1 MTEKNVIGFSSEAQ
15 IPINVYSLII
25 PVGLTMINI
34 AVQVMTTTGPAATAV
49 PSASSAGTTVPS
61 DFGLRHIGVPSHGD
75 LTFDLGVGI
84 EKIKADSRILSLN
97 SPVINRLTN
106 TLGMKTLAADDFSK
120 EAVDCFIEACYTGR
134 VDGLNTVNFRDVNKM
149 SHAFE
154 VSWMSENCKDYF
166 KSFVRSF
173 RYDINVIDVLF
184 VVNEALYVAK
194 ALKQNHFYNIVVER
208 LVYFSIFDKNNFIR
222 QFLVDINSASKLQLD
237 LCLTVLHDDVYVLA
251 ELLEKH
257 LDQGKG
263 YNSFGENCR
272 YLLYCIGSKSSEDKT
287 FEVCDKLFDILEN
300 VKCSTNEDYRLLV
313 FLYKQKS
320 KQLKKNLLSYPLN
333 FSFYQDYFDGDNN
346 LLVDK
351 LGSSSEVDS
360 IYSFFDGL
368 WSALINNPY
377 SYHCCSTEDLQP
389 IINIKK
395 KRGWGKIS
403 LSYLNRLYSLSYRRC
418 RDLVDNIKDCDELVD
433 RGTEMKSTTICE
445 YPASEFKETIFCSC
459 KSFTFSLEGE
469 HFELSIQATAKYT
482 RPDDFCAKWFS
493 HGQKCNLHFAL
504 EVEFERGIRRWHMVP
519 LTWFGPPTCFFNGR
533 EWNWGN
539 IHFFDWSC
547 KKLEDEFPRNRFKC
561 FVKYNRIYLS
571 KRGYKPHGNEN
582 VIILSTDRKC
592 RLIAFKID

>member
-1 MTEKNVIGFSSEAQ
+1 
-15 IPINVYSLII
+15 
-25 PVGLTMINI
+25 MINI

-106 TLGMKTLAADDFSK
+106 TLGMKTLDADDFSK

-134 VDGLNTVNFRDVNKM
+134 VDGLNRVNFRDVNKM

-154 VSWMSENCKDYF
+154 VNWMSENCKVYF
-166 KSFVRSF
+166 EKLVQTLYKYKSEM
-173 RYDINVIDVLF
+173 IMMDVLF
-184 VVNEALYVAK
+184 AVNEALYVAK
-194 ALKQNHFYNIVVER
+194 ALKQNHFYNIVVES
-208 LVYFSIFDKNNFIR
+208 LVSFSMVNKNNFIS
-222 QFLVDINSASKLQLD
+222 QFLVDITSATKLQLD
-237 LCLTVLHDDVYVLA
+237 FCLAVVDNDVYVLA
-251 ELLEKH
+251 KLLEKH
-257 LDQGKG
+257 LGEKG
-263 YNSFGENCR
+263 HGSLVENWR
-272 YLLYCIGSKSSEDKT
+272 YILYSIGSNLSSDEKT
-287 FEVCDKLFDILEN
+287 FVASDMLFDVLEN
-300 VKCSTNEDYRLLV
+300 FECCTNEDYKLLLY
-313 FLYKQKS
+313 LYKQKS
-320 KQLKKNLLSYPLN
+320 KQHQRNPLSYPLN
-333 FSFYQDYFDGDNN
+333 FSSYQDYFDGDNN

-360 IYSFFDGL
+360 IYSFVDGL
-368 WSALINNPY
+368 WSALINNAH
-377 SYHCCSTEDLQP
+377 SYWGYSTEHLQP

-403 LSYLNRLYSLSYRRC
+403 LSYLNRLFSGYSRC
-418 RDLVDNIKDCDELVD
+418 RDFVAWISGCDELID
-433 RGTEMKSTTICE
+433 RETELKSTTICE

-519 LTWFGPPTCFFNGR
+519 LTWFGPPTCNFNGR

-547 KKLEDEFPRNRFKC
+547 KKLEDEFPRNRFEC

-571 KRGYKPHGNEN
+571 KRGYKPHSNEN